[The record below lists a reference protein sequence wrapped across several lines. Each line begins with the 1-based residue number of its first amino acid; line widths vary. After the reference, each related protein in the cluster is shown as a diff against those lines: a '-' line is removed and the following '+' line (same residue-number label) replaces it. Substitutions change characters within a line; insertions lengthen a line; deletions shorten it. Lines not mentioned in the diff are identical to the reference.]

1 MNYFNGGKSL
11 VKIPMV
17 IVKSKLENLSG
28 TVSSLTALKPTAF
41 SLLFFKSPQSNC
53 QGDVQAISG
62 KEPIECKPTS
72 FIIVHATCVPDYV
85 VVKNYHR

>member
-1 MNYFNGGKSL
+1 MNGFNGGKSL
-11 VKIPMV
+11 VKILIV

-28 TVSSLTALKPTAF
+28 TVSTLTALKPTAF
-41 SLLFFKSPQSNC
+41 SLLFFISPQSNC
-53 QGDVQAISG
+53 QAISG

-72 FIIVHATCVPDYV
+72 FITVRATCVPVYV